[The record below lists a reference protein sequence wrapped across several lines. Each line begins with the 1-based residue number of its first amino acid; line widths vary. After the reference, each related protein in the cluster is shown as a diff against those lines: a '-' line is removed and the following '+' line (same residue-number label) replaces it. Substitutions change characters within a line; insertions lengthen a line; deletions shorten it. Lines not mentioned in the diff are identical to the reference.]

1 MQITLK
7 IFRFDKD
14 SDYLAYYKPYVY
26 DSKNFKSIYDVL
38 SQIKKDDI
46 YFDFEENPESC
57 IKVNQVTIR
66 QRRDLNNIIERFGK
80 ELTIEPLDT
89 KRATKDLIMDKSDF
103 LEKLEL
109 FKGLI
114 DIHDIELYKQYDFL
128 YYTSEVRE
136 FLPEYL
142 GDSFF
147 IFAYKMLLKYPEK
160 APQFLKL
167 VADEEKGIYYHT
179 KFKNF
184 ISSNELDY
192 ESYIKELKVMLV
204 KSGLA
209 RSIF

>member
-1 MQITLK
+1 MQITLR

-26 DSKNFKSIYDVL
+26 DSKNFKSVYDVL

-80 ELTIEPLDT
+80 ELIIEPLDT

-128 YYTSEVRE
+128 YYTSEVR
-136 FLPEYL
+136 
-142 GDSFF
+142 G
-147 IFAYKMLLKYPEK
+147 IF
-160 APQFLKL
+160 
-167 VADEEKGIYYHT
+167 T
-179 KFKNF
+179 
-184 ISSNELDY
+184 
-192 ESYIKELKVMLV
+192 
-204 KSGLA
+204 
-209 RSIF
+209 

>member
-1 MQITLK
+1 MKITLK
-7 IFRFDKD
+7 IFRFDKN

-26 DSKNFKSIYDVL
+26 ESNNFKRIYDVL
-38 SQIKKDDI
+38 VQIKKDDI
-46 YFDFEENPESC
+46 YFDFEENPEAC
-57 IKVNQVTIR
+57 IKINQLAIR
-66 QRRDLNNIIERFGK
+66 QRRILNNIIEQFGN

-103 LEKLEL
+103 LEKLDL

-114 DIHDIELYKQYDFL
+114 DIHDVELYKQYDFL
-128 YYTSEVRE
+128 YYMSEVRE

-160 APQFLKL
+160 TPQFLKL
-167 VADEEKGIYYHT
+167 VADEDRGIYYHT
-179 KFKNF
+179 KFTNF
-184 ISSNELDY
+184 ITSNALDY

-209 RSIF
+209 KRIF